1 MDAVICAVGK
11 LLTGELTPSL
21 LSVFPEAT
29 HMNPRDRISH
39 VVPVNGCPWRAHTV
53 EEVRGQTNYY
63 INNYLIIGMMATKK
77 PPGSYGSVNQ
87 ETQCFLEGFE
97 KFP

>member
-1 MDAVICAVGK
+1 MPSSVICAVGK

-77 PPGSYGSVNQ
+77 
-87 ETQCFLEGFE
+87 TQNPTGVLTRRPNAF
-97 KFP
+97 